1 MLLQRLDFSRE
12 WSDEEIASMIEEI
25 VLDYGKARYIRPDD
39 KYRLCREIFNS
50 VRRLDVLQDLIDD
63 PAITEIMVNGSKNIF
78 YEKDGELHKSELVLE
93 SEEKLEDIIQQ
104 IVARVNRSVN
114 EANPIVDARLEDG
127 SRVNAVLPPVA
138 VDGAVLTIRKFGDK
152 PFDMKKLIEIDSISE
167 EAAGFLN
174 DLVKNGFNILVSG
187 GTGTGKTTFLNAL
200 SGCVPKDERV
210 ITIEDSAE
218 LRLQDIPNL
227 VRLETKNANSE
238 GQGEIGIKN
247 LIKAALRMRPDRL
260 IVGEVRDGGAALD
273 MLIAMNTGHD
283 GSLSTIHSNSAKD
296 SIGRLETLVLTV
308 SDMPLDAVK
317 RQIASALDIIV
328 HLGRMR
334 DKKRKVVEIT
344 EVGKDEAGMPVLNTL
359 FSLDKDSDSLC
370 KVGEMLYKAEKF
382 G

>member
-12 WSDEEIASMIEEI
+12 WSDEEIASLIEEI
-25 VLDYGKARYIRPDD
+25 VLDYGKTRYIRPDD

-63 PAITEIMVNGSKNIF
+63 PAITEIMVNGNENIF
-78 YEKDGELHKSELVLE
+78 YEKDGELHKSELILE

-104 IVARVNRSVN
+104 IVAKVNRSIN
-114 EANPIVDARLEDG
+114 EANPIVDARLADG

-138 VDGAVLTIRKFGDK
+138 IDGAILTIRKFGDM
-152 PFDMKKLIEIDSISE
+152 PLDMDRLIAMGSISK
-167 EAAGFLN
+167 EAAEYLKE
-174 DLVKNGFNILVSG
+174 LVQNGFNIVVSG

-200 SGCVPKDERV
+200 SGYVPKDERV

-218 LRLQDIPNL
+218 LKLLGVKNL
-227 VRLETKNANSE
+227 VRLETRNANAE
-238 GQGEIGIKN
+238 GRGEIGIKN
-247 LIKAALRMRPDRL
+247 LIKTALRMRPDRL

-283 GSLSTIHSNSAKD
+283 GSLSTIHSNSAED
-296 SIGRLETLVLTV
+296 TIGRLETLVLTV
-308 SDMPLDAVK
+308 SDMPLEAVR
-317 RQIASALDIIV
+317 RQIASAVDIIV

-334 DKKRKVVEIT
+334 DKSRKVVEIT
-344 EVGKDEAGMPVLNTL
+344 EVGKDASGLPLLNPL
-359 FSLDKDSDSLC
+359 YSLDQKSNSLC
-370 KVGEMLYKAEKF
+370 EIGKIQYKTEKF